1 MGDAYDLS
9 KSSRVARS
17 TKQEQGDNDICGVRL
32 PARLAV
38 VTGLGS
44 QAYSGAAKLWKKDL
58 SAPAEGRQ
66 KLQKVL
72 VEGKVVRAM
81 FETWGRRA
89 HHPAWRHLHL
99 GCRHCGRHASRLL
112 ARELRSRS
120 ETLSEFLWRS
130 YSIKQADTPG
140 RFQKSHFF
148 ISDAGR
154 PELAK
159 GRAH

>member
-1 MGDAYDLS
+1 M
-9 KSSRVARS
+9 ARS

-81 FETWGRRA
+81 FEN
-89 HHPAWRHLHL
+89 L
-99 GCRHCGRHASRLL
+99 GQEGSPPSMATSASWMS
-112 ARELRSRS
+112 ALRQTRQ
-120 ETLSEFLWRS
+120 
-130 YSIKQADTPG
+130 QAFSKRTP
-140 RFQKSHFF
+140 QQV
-148 ISDAGR
+148 
-154 PELAK
+154 
-159 GRAH
+159 